1 MRVIAGECKG
11 RTLKPVPG
19 HSTRP
24 TTDKVRESIFN
35 MIGPF
40 FEGGF
45 ALDLYGGS
53 GALGIE
59 ALSRGV
65 EKVIFVDRDAKAV
78 SVIKENLTQLGYND
92 KSEVYRNDS
101 YRALKALKKRELP
114 FSLILLDPPYHKQK
128 LEKDI
133 ETILEFGLLK
143 NNGQLVAEHLVEIEL
158 PEIIGEL
165 KKVKYES
172 YSGTTAVSIYR
183 FMEK

>member
-11 RTLKPVPG
+11 RMLKPVPG

-35 MIGPF
+35 MVGPF

-59 ALSRGV
+59 ALSRGI
-65 EKVIFVDRDAKAV
+65 EKVIFVDRDAKAI
-78 SVIKENLTQLGYND
+78 SVIKENLAQFGYNE

-101 YRALKALKKRELP
+101 YRALKALKKRELS

-128 LEKDI
+128 LERDI
-133 ETILEFGLLK
+133 ETILDFGLL
-143 NNGQLVAEHLVEIEL
+143 NRDGQLVAEHGVEVEL
-158 PEIIGEL
+158 PEEIGTLE
-165 KKVKYES
+165 KVKYES

-183 FMEK
+183 FSNE